1 MQFTT
6 TVLSLLAAAS
16 LSAAAPLEVRQTDS
30 TPCPVVQ
37 EGDYVWKI
45 SKFYSRKP
53 NGLDKETNS
62 IDFNISATN
71 NGTLDFQCAAS
82 ADAIED
88 GKYYKCGENSFISFA
103 YQSDRNGLLLKQEV
117 SDDITLVG
125 TTTVPDYCRAGGNG
139 PNDFVCQGVSDAY
152 ITLVQLPEEED
163 E

>member
-6 TVLSLLAAAS
+6 TIVSLLAAAS
-16 LSAAAPLEVRQTDS
+16 FSAAAPLETRQTDS

-53 NGLDKETNS
+53 EGTYINS

-82 ADAIED
+82 ADKIED

-103 YQSDRNGLLLKQEV
+103 FQSDRNGLLLKQDV
-117 SDDITLVG
+117 SDK
-125 TTTVPDYCRAGGNG
+125 
-139 PNDFVCQGVSDAY
+139 
-152 ITLVQLPEEED
+152 
-163 E
+163 

>member
-6 TVLSLLAAAS
+6 TIVSLLAAAS
-16 LSAAAPLEVRQTDS
+16 LSAAAPLDTRQTDS

-53 NGLDKETNS
+53 EGTYINS

-82 ADAIED
+82 ADKIED
-88 GKYYKCGENSFISFA
+88 GKYYECGENSFISFA
-103 YQSDRNGLLLKQEV
+103 FQSDRNGLLLKQDV
-117 SDDITLVG
+117 SDK
-125 TTTVPDYCRAGGNG
+125 
-139 PNDFVCQGVSDAY
+139 
-152 ITLVQLPEEED
+152 
-163 E
+163 